1 MNTLNKKRQLK
12 MVLLLLNHWLDISQ
26 KTTEREDLR
35 SKKFNLSQLQMKR
48 FKGIFHFFFD
58 V

>member
-1 MNTLNKKRQLK
+1 

-26 KTTEREDLR
+26 KTTEREDLP

-58 V
+58 A